1 MIARLEPD
9 PKIPAELREIYGHL
23 AGSVIETQGLF
34 QELEILYMSE
44 ENTKL
49 LDSTAQTF
57 FIRHQQLLI
66 SQIILSVSRLT
77 DEKQSGNRK
86 NPQENLTLTQ
96 LLDAEVLGPDRQL
109 VLQKKW
115 TAIKAATEPMRK
127 YRHKILAHA
136 SKLHYLAPS
145 TTLGKNITITTM
157 RAMLEQIAD
166 YLSTFD
172 FFFTGVD
179 SPVNYP
185 WTAGEAPELLA
196 YLKLAV
202 DAREKIDADRY
213 AAAAAVSR

>member
-9 PKIPAELREIYGHL
+9 PKIPVELREIYGHL

-34 QELEILYMSE
+34 QELETLYTSE
-44 ENTKL
+44 ENAKL
-49 LDSTAQTF
+49 LDTTAQTF
-57 FIRHQQLLI
+57 FVRHQHLLI

-96 LLDAEVLGPDRQL
+96 LLDARVLGPERML
-109 VLQKKW
+109 ILQKKW
-115 TAIKAATEPMRK
+115 TVIKAATEPMRK

-136 SKLHYLAPS
+136 SKVHYLAPS

-185 WTAGEAPELLA
+185 WTVGEAPELLA
-196 YLKLAV
+196 YLKLGVAAQV
-202 DAREKIDADRY
+202 KSDADRY
-213 AAAAAVSR
+213 TAAAAVSR